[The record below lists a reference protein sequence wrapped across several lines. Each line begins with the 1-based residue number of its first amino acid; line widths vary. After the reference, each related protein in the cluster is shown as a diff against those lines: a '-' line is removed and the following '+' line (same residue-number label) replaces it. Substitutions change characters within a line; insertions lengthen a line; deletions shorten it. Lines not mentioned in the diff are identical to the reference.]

1 MSSKSASGFTGEMR
15 RRHEAIIRSGILRK
29 VRSEGRLVF
38 ALALC
43 WADYKTCQFR
53 MSIRGAATTA
63 GVEPTSVRR
72 GLTQLLE
79 LGVIQAGPK
88 EAGKRQRYRFATPQ
102 KSAHEPCP
110 GGSRAVTGEGHEPCA
125 PPVTSGARSA
135 HEPCTRGSLPVSSAR
150 TECDPYSSIVL
161 KGSSRTREDE
171 NVLTGGSVPGGPD
184 RPVPMRA
191 ASSSRNGQAP

>member
-1 MSSKSASGFTGEMR
+1 MSSKAGSGFTGEMR

-63 GVEPTSVRR
+63 GVEPTSIRR

-102 KSAHEPCP
+102 K
-110 GGSRAVTGEGHEPCA
+110 
-125 PPVTSGARSA
+125 SA

-184 RPVPMRA
+184 RLA
-191 ASSSRNGQAP
+191 DSSEKRSEVA